1 VLRDD
6 SGYGEGQLPPETDRI
21 EDAGRRVAGEM
32 PGGDETFL
40 KSVTRT
46 AASDGPPLRWV
57 DLFAGCGAMSLGVFE
72 AAAAKGRRGE
82 VALSVDFSASA
93 ISVFRD
99 NFPGANAREDD
110 ISKIFSGCEPGPLN
124 AREQDLRLAT
134 GQVDLLIGGPPCQG
148 YSDLNNFSRRDDPR
162 NRLYSYMARAADV
175 FRPKAMI
182 VENVRGVQTDRSRAL
197 AYTSGYLAD
206 LGYKVVHGTVDVSQ
220 FGVAQKRVRH
230 VLIATRKTL
239 PDLADLLADYVTEP
253 RSIRW
258 AIGDLVDIESS
269 KLIDQASR
277 SSPDNMHRI
286 AHLFDN
292 GLHDLPD
299 AQRPRC
305 HREKAHTYKSVYG
318 RLNWEDQAQ
327 TVTSG
332 FYSMCM
338 GRYVHPSRRR
348 TLTGHEAARLQFI
361 PDSFS
366 FDAVTS
372 RSALAEMI
380 GNAVPPKL
388 SYILARTL
396 IDRGFL

>member
-1 VLRDD
+1 MLRDD
-6 SGYGEGQLPPETDRI
+6 HGYGESQLPPPY
-21 EDAGRRVAGEM
+21 DAPGPTAGEM
-32 PGGDETFL
+32 PRGDETFL
-40 KSVTRT
+40 KSASRT

-57 DLFAGCGAMSLGVFE
+57 DLFAGCGAMSLGVSE

-82 VALSVDFSASA
+82 VKLSVDFSPMAM
-93 ISVFRD
+93 SVFRD
-99 NFPGANAREDD
+99 NFPDADAREDD
-110 ISKIFSGCEPGPLN
+110 VSKIFCGCEPGPLDGS
-124 AREQDLRLAT
+124 EKKLRLAT
-134 GQVDLLIGGPPCQG
+134 GEVDLLIGGPPCQG
-148 YSDLNNFSRRDDPR
+148 HSDLNNFSRRDDPR

-182 VENVRGVQTDRSRAL
+182 VENVRGVIHDRSGAL
-197 AYTSGYLAD
+197 GYASDYLAD
-206 LGYKVVHGTVDVSQ
+206 LGYEVVHGTVDVSQ

-230 VLIATRKTL
+230 VLLATLKPL
-239 PDLADLLADYVTEP
+239 PELTDLLSPYITKP
-253 RSIRW
+253 RSIEW
-258 AIGDLVDIESS
+258 AIGDLADIESS
-269 KLIDQASR
+269 KLIDQTSR
-277 SSPDNMHRI
+277 PSPDNMHRI

-305 HREKAHTYKSVYG
+305 HRDKAHTYKSVYG
-318 RLNWEDQAQ
+318 RLRWEDQAQ

-338 GRYVHPSRRR
+338 GRYVHPSRQR

-388 SYILARTL
+388 SYVLVRAL
-396 IDRGFL
+396 LERGII